1 MKNLTLRIITGLL
14 VILIGVA
21 FLLSNLDILSLSGVF
36 GTWWPMFIVAAGVIM
51 LISSVRS
58 YMWASLV
65 IALGVIFQLNV
76 LEVID
81 VNPWQ
86 LLWPAVIIFVGIS
99 IMANHSRTKASGE
112 TSENSKDDTTAIFG
126 GIDKKVTS
134 SDFKGG
140 KLTLLFGGAKVDLSE
155 AVIKKEATLSVT
167 AFCGGAEI
175 IVPKNVIVKSRITPL
190 LGGVEDSTSKKDS
203 SKDSPVLYIAGDL
216 IMSGVEIK
224 N

>member
-21 FLLSNLDILSLSGVF
+21 FLLSNLNILSLDGLF
-36 GTWWPMFIVAAGVIM
+36 GTWWPMFIVIAGIIM

-86 LLWPAVIIFVGIS
+86 LLWPAIIIFVGIS
-99 IMANHSRTKASGE
+99 IMANHSRSKNKE
-112 TSENSKDDTTAIFG
+112 EISENSKDDTTAIFG
-126 GIDKKVTS
+126 GVDKKVTS
-134 SDFKGG
+134 PDFKGG
-140 KLTLLFGGAKVDLSE
+140 KITLLFGGVKVDLSDV
-155 AVIKKEATLSVT
+155 VIKKEATLSVT

-175 IVPKNVIVKSRITPL
+175 IVPKNVVVKSRVTPL
-190 LGGVEDSTSKKDS
+190 LGGIEDSTSKQDKV
-203 SKDSPVLYIAGDL
+203 KDSPVLYIAGDL
-216 IMSGVEIK
+216 IMSGIEIK